1 MYKIDA
7 RGLGCPKPVI
17 LLKKEIEKIDSGIV
31 LIIVDNEIAKENVRK
46 FAESKKM
53 DYEIIKEGENFN
65 IKVIKVNILGES
77 EKNVKEEIV
86 IIIGSNKMGEGDEE
100 LGKILIKSYF
110 YALTEQEILPKSI
123 IFINS
128 GVYLTIETSSVLKYI
143 SELFENGVEIV
154 SCGTCLEFYNIK
166 DKVAVG
172 NISNM
177 YTIVELM
184 NEAKKTIR
192 I

>member
-17 LLKKEIEKIDSGIV
+17 LLKKEIDKIDSGTV
-31 LIIVDNEIAKENVRK
+31 LIIVDNEIAKENIRK
-46 FAESKKM
+46 FAGSKKL
-53 DYEIIKEGENFN
+53 DYEIIKDGENFN
-65 IKVIKVNILGES
+65 IKVSKGNILVEL
-77 EKNVKEEIV
+77 EENTKEDLV

-110 YALTEQEILPKSI
+110 YALTEQEILPKTI

-128 GVYLTIETSSVLKYI
+128 GVYLTTEKSSVLKYI
-143 SELFENGVEIV
+143 SELFEKGVEIV
-154 SCGTCLEFYNIK
+154 SCGTCLEFYDVK
-166 DKVAVG
+166 DKIGVG

-177 YTIVELM
+177 YTIVEIM